1 MHVLFTCLTSH
12 RIRATLSS
20 CNILPGHSSIG
31 HLQLSTSG
39 QNRRKAQGPPV
50 AHAISGQIE
59 PVPTAFATFPKSLP
73 MFTLDRLPKDVYLR
87 LLDIVSFDAYHII
100 WCVSYHLICII
111 SFDAYHLMLSGNDT
125 SLTSQYINDVM
136 QFRLR
141 LCSWLHF
148 GNAAAKRSAPT
159 SLTSIAVARL
169 R

>member
-20 CNILPGHSSIG
+20 YNILPGHSSTG

-50 AHAISGQIE
+50 AHTISGQIE

-87 LLDIVSFDAYHII
+87 LLDTV
-100 WCVSYHLICII
+100 

-169 R
+169 RLRSVEVHRSTDIAGHR